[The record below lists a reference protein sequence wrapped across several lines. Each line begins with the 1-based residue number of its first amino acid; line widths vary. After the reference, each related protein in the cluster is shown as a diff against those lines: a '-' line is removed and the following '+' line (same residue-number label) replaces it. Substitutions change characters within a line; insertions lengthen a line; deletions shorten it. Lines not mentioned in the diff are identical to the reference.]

1 MSNRYIYPT
10 EKFNVKLDLEVEV
23 KYLGVWDG
31 FDSSFLQNR
40 YNEMVQDGS
49 FVEILKQSI
58 MKDLEGETFD
68 WSNVEPFDRLCFK
81 VAENKLGES
90 YDHFKWRLFW
100 G

>member
-1 MSNRYIYPT
+1 MSYRCIYPT
-10 EKFNVKLDLEVEV
+10 EKFNVKLDLEIEV
-23 KYLGVWDG
+23 KFVGVWDG
-31 FDSSFLQNR
+31 LDSSFLQNR

-81 VAENKLGES
+81 VTENKLGEG
-90 YDHFKWRLFW
+90 YDHLK
-100 G
+100 

>member
-1 MSNRYIYPT
+1 MGNKYIYPT
-10 EKFNVKLDLEVEV
+10 EKFKVKLDLEIDV
-23 KYLGVWDG
+23 KYVGVWDG

-68 WSNVEPFDRLCFK
+68 MNCVESFDRLCF
-81 VAENKLGES
+81 VVTENKLGEAV
-90 YDHFKWRLFW
+90 
-100 G
+100 

>member
-10 EKFNVKLDLEVEV
+10 EKFKVKLDLEIEV
-23 KYLGVWDG
+23 KFVGVWDG

-68 WSNVEPFDRLCFK
+68 WSNVSPFDRLCFK
-81 VAENKLGES
+81 VTENKLGEG
-90 YDHFKWRLFW
+90 YDHFK
-100 G
+100 

>member
-23 KYLGVWDG
+23 KCVGVWDG

-58 MKDLEGETFD
+58 MKELEGETFD
-68 WSNVEPFDRLCFK
+68 MSCGESFDRLCFE
-81 VAENKLGES
+81 VTENKLGES
-90 YDHFKWRLFW
+90 YDTFK
-100 G
+100 

>member
-10 EKFNVKLDLEVEV
+10 EKFNVKLDLEIDVEYV
-23 KYLGVWDG
+23 GVWDG

-58 MKDLEGETFD
+58 MKELEGETFD
-68 WSNVEPFDRLCFK
+68 WSDVEPFDRLCFK
-81 VAENKLGES
+81 VTENKLGDEQ
-90 YDHFKWRLFW
+90 
-100 G
+100 

>member
-1 MSNRYIYPT
+1 MRNRYIYPT
-10 EKFNVKLDLEVEV
+10 EKFKVKLDLEIDV
-23 KYLGVWDG
+23 KYVGVWDG

-81 VAENKLGES
+81 VTENKLGEG

>member
-10 EKFNVKLDLEVEV
+10 EKFKVKLDLEVEV
-23 KYLGVWDG
+23 EYVGVWDG

-49 FVEILKQSI
+49 FVEILKQTI
-58 MKDLEGETFD
+58 MKELEGETFD

-81 VAENKLGES
+81 VTENKLGEG
-90 YDHFKWRLFW
+90 YDHFK
-100 G
+100 

>member
-1 MSNRYIYPT
+1 MGNRYIYPT

-23 KYLGVWDG
+23 KFAGVWDG

-58 MKDLEGETFD
+58 MKELEGETFD
-68 WSNVEPFDRLCFK
+68 WSNVEPFDRLCFE
-81 VAENKLGES
+81 VTENKIGEAVWVV
-90 YDHFKWRLFW
+90 YILMVN
-100 G
+100 

>member
-10 EKFNVKLDLEVEV
+10 KKFNVKLDLEVEV
-23 KYLGVWDG
+23 EYVGVWDG

-40 YNEMVQDGS
+40 YTEMVQDGS

-58 MKDLEGETFD
+58 MKELEGETFD

-81 VAENKLGES
+81 VTENKLG
-90 YDHFKWRLFW
+90 DLQ
-100 G
+100 

>member
-10 EKFNVKLDLEVEV
+10 EKFKVKLDLEIDV
-23 KYLGVWDG
+23 KYVGVWDG

-68 WSNVEPFDRLCFK
+68 MNIVEPFDRLCFE
-81 VAENKLGES
+81 VTENKIGEVV
-90 YDHFKWRLFW
+90 
-100 G
+100 

>member
-23 KYLGVWDG
+23 EYLGVWDG

-49 FVEILKQSI
+49 FVEILKQTI
-58 MKDLEGETFD
+58 MKELEGETFD

-81 VAENKLGES
+81 VTENKLGDKQWNK
-90 YDHFKWRLFW
+90 YDKWFN
-100 G
+100 

>member
-1 MSNRYIYPT
+1 MGYKYIYPT
-10 EKFNVKLDLEVEV
+10 EKFNVKLELEVEV
-23 KYLGVWDG
+23 EYVGVWDG

-81 VAENKLGES
+81 VTENKLGER
-90 YDHFKWRLFW
+90 YDHFK
-100 G
+100 

>member
-10 EKFNVKLDLEVEV
+10 EKFKVKLDLEIDVRYV
-23 KYLGVWDG
+23 GVWDG

-58 MKDLEGETFD
+58 MKDLEGESFD
-68 WSNVEPFDRLCFK
+68 CDNPEPFDRLYFE
-81 VAENKLGES
+81 VTES
-90 YDHFKWRLFW
+90 FGD
-100 G
+100 

>member
-1 MSNRYIYPT
+1 MGNRYIYPT
-10 EKFNVKLDLEVEV
+10 ERFKVKLDLEIDV
-23 KYLGVWDG
+23 KCVGVWDG

-81 VAENKLGES
+81 VTENKLGES
-90 YDHFKWRLFW
+90 YDHFK
-100 G
+100 

>member
-23 KYLGVWDG
+23 ECVGVWDG

-58 MKDLEGETFD
+58 MKDLEGETFVM
-68 WSNVEPFDRLCFK
+68 NCVEPFDRLCF
-81 VAENKLGES
+81 VVTENKLG
-90 YDHFKWRLFW
+90 DKQ
-100 G
+100 

>member
-1 MSNRYIYPT
+1 MGNKYIYPK

-23 KYLGVWDG
+23 EYVGVWDG

-81 VAENKLGES
+81 VTENKLGES
-90 YDHFKWRLFW
+90 YDHFK
-100 G
+100 

>member
-1 MSNRYIYPT
+1 MGNKYIYPK

-23 KYLGVWDG
+23 EYVGVWDG

-58 MKDLEGETFD
+58 MKELEGETFD

-81 VAENKLGES
+81 VTENKLGER
-90 YDHFKWRLFW
+90 YDHFK
-100 G
+100 

>member
-10 EKFNVKLDLEVEV
+10 KKFNVKLDLEVEV
-23 KYLGVWDG
+23 EYVGVWDG

-58 MKDLEGETFD
+58 MKELEGETFD

-81 VAENKLGES
+81 VTENKLG
-90 YDHFKWRLFW
+90 DLQ
-100 G
+100 

>member
-10 EKFNVKLDLEVEV
+10 EKFNVKLDLDVEVEYV
-23 KYLGVWDG
+23 GGWDG

-49 FVEILKQSI
+49 FVEILKQTI
-58 MKDLEGETFD
+58 MKELEGETFD

-81 VAENKLGES
+81 VTENKLGEG
-90 YDHFKWRLFW
+90 YDHFK
-100 G
+100 